1 MRRSALRLVL
11 AWVGLS
17 WAASAPGES
26 TGIVFVDA
34 NGNGV
39 QDRGELG
46 RASVAVS
53 NGSDVVRTNVYGRY
67 RLPERPGFIALTCP
81 DQFDCPVPHR
91 RQAGDFPLRSAPNPS
106 EFFFVQIS
114 DAQVSESVDD
124 FVGFS
129 LPRKSWLPRNV
140 GARLVLR
147 SLRGAL
153 ALEEDRIVDG
163 LRRALRPYHPVDG
176 LSSVAIVDAYFS
188 ELFAPG
194 SELGRIADAARDSM
208 GEIAALRPT
217 FVVSTGDLVAQSG
230 RGSRAAVQAWL
241 RFYGE
246 ITDATGVPFYN
257 THSAGERTTHE
268 NGANGVRAVRVGE
281 QLFQAVYGPS
291 HYSFDHA
298 NFHFV
303 ALGADSQEWLAA
315 DLAAHPNMVFV
326 GLDQPPSHAP
336 TRPALHYAL
345 ASHKG
350 NTPAESQNGTTT
362 IITGSLAGARWVLP
376 AELQERGYR
385 LFYAKN
391 GQLYHAWKRTGEP
404 LVAFLE
410 DTRPLAPTGVFVG
423 VAVDRYGKFADVEL
437 SVDGEPVPFERWGD
451 YFFRVSLPYPAERL
465 VVSATSA
472 NGGTTTAELEP

>member
-11 AWVGLS
+11 ACAGLS

-39 QDRGELG
+39 RDPGELG
-46 RASVAVS
+46 RASIAVS
-53 NGSDVVRTNVYGRY
+53 NGGDVVRTNVYGRY
-67 RLPERPGFIALTCP
+67 RLPDRPGFIALTCP
-81 DQFDCPVPHR
+81 DQFDCPLPHR
-91 RQAGDFPLRSAPNPS
+91 RGAGDFPLRSAPNAS

-114 DAQVSESVDD
+114 DAQVSENVED

-153 ALEEDRIVDG
+153 ALEESRVVDG
-163 LRRALRPYHPVDG
+163 LRRALGQYRPVDG
-176 LSSVAIVDAYFS
+176 LSNVAIVDAYFS

-208 GEIAALRPT
+208 GEIAALRPA
-217 FVVSTGDLVAQSG
+217 FVVSTGDFVAQSG
-230 RGSRAAVQAWL
+230 RGSRAAVEAWL
-241 RFYGE
+241 RFYRE

-257 THSAGERTTHE
+257 TRGAGKRTTHN
-268 NGANGVRAVRVGE
+268 NGANAERALRVGE
-281 QLFQAVYGPS
+281 QLLQNVYGPS
-291 HYSFDHA
+291 HYSFDRG

-303 ALGADSQEWLAA
+303 ALDADSREWLAA
-315 DLAAHPNMVFV
+315 DLAAHPNMVYV
-326 GLDQPPSHAP
+326 GLDQPPSHAS

-345 ASHKG
+345 ANHVG
-350 NTPAESQNGTTT
+350 ETTAETRNGTTT
-362 IITGSLAGARWVLP
+362 ITTGSLAGARWVLP
-376 AELQERGYR
+376 AELHERGYR

-391 GQLYHAWKRTGEP
+391 GQLYHVWKRTGEP

-410 DTRPLAPTGVFVG
+410 DTRPLAPAGIFVG
-423 VAVDRYGKFADVEL
+423 VAVDRYGKFAAVEL
-437 SVDGEPVPFERWGD
+437 TVDGEPVHFERWGD

-472 NGGTTTAELEP
+472 NGETTTAELEP